1 MANKT
6 RKHLLTL
13 TRPQLIALAVQKK
26 VMTYQDAAAKTKE
39 QLADLLWGVVGLL
52 KPAKT
57 WDLDDDILD
66 NDQRVIEEIAGTT
79 PGDIIDGTESGEAP
93 VPV

>member
-13 TRPQLIALAVQKK
+13 TRPQLIAVAVQKK
-26 VMTYQDAAAKTKE
+26 VMTYQDASNKTKE

-57 WDLDDDILD
+57 WEEDDAVHQE
-66 NDQRVIEEIAGTT
+66 N
-79 PGDIIDGTESGEAP
+79 
-93 VPV
+93 